1 MMEVADIDV
10 RVGNLQIMR
19 AQLLVEC
26 EAKDEVMN
34 KFIKKRKKLEEF
46 ITSQTNKYKSET
58 SRLET
63 EVKDLKL
70 KQLNKNEVEIFY
82 SDEDKVSSEVKTIQ
96 SLNLQLL
103 DYIDHKIEIKEKEL
117 ECPVCQEVASVPII
131 MCHELHLICS
141 LCCPKVGHLRPCIL
155 NRKKV

>member
-63 EVKDLKL
+63 EVVDLKL
-70 KQLNKNEVEIFY
+70 KQLNQNEEEIFY
-82 SDEDKVSSEVKTIQ
+82 SDEDEASSEAKTIQ
-96 SLNLQLL
+96 SFNLQLL
-103 DYIDHKIEIKEKEL
+103 NYIDHKIELKEKEL
-117 ECPVCQEVASVPII
+117 QCPVCQEAASVPIF

-141 LCCPKVGHLRPCIL
+141 LCCPKVRHLRPRTL
-155 NRKKV
+155 NRKKF